1 MSTEA
6 RVLRAGDATDKGL
19 ATLAEPLPGASPA
32 LRTLLRAF
40 TAMERK
46 RSSIEDE
53 LVLPPARRGEA
64 MITWGDR
71 SRSERL
77 PH

>member
-6 RVLRAGDATDKGL
+6 RVLRAGHATDKGL
-19 ATLAEPLPGASPA
+19 ATLAEPLPGASPE

-46 RSSIEDE
+46 RLSIEDV
-53 LVLPPARRGEA
+53 LVLLLTRRGEA
-64 MITWGDR
+64 MITRGDR
-71 SRSERL
+71 SRSELL